1 MNDADVVLCVTV
13 NLDERLRL
21 SSCLDDYKLQEVV
34 VVASGG
40 RNCSSA
46 TVLSVNDLPAMKK
59 SGHAASAES
68 QRHNGVAAAAASAA
82 SAASAGGKAT
92 LRATSSELTLNGGD
106 KKRRGILSLFFGK
119 SKKGSVGGT
128 CGGT

>member
-68 QRHNGVAAAAASAA
+68 QRHNGVAAASAA
-82 SAASAGGKAT
+82 SAASTGGKAT

-106 KKRRGILSLFFGK
+106 KKRRGILSLFFL
-119 SKKGSVGGT
+119 T
-128 CGGT
+128 LRFYE

>member
-21 SSCLDDYKLQEVV
+21 SSCLDDFKLQEVV

-68 QRHNGVAAAAASAA
+68 QRHNGVAAASAA
-82 SAASAGGKAT
+82 SAASTGGKAT

>member
-68 QRHNGVAAAAASAA
+68 QHHNGVAAASAA
-82 SAASAGGKAT
+82 SAASTGGKAT